1 MSEQP
6 TVTTT
11 PEAPAGPAVVTDDQA
26 SALLA
31 DAVAA
36 ANKANAETP
45 NATPWDDPAV
55 AKAEIERLRKENGA
69 TRTNAKA
76 QAAADARN
84 EFAQTIGKA
93 LGLIKEDET
102 VDPAKLAEQLIT
114 SGAETRTAQVA
125 LAVYK
130 AAGTI
135 ADPGALLD
143 STSFLASLKDIDPND
158 PAAITAAIT
167 TAVAAN
173 PRLGAATLT
182 PGMRPNP
189 AQGRS
194 ASAPL
199 GIAEQIAASEKAG
212 DTKATIRLKAA
223 MGLNNSN

>member
-6 TVTTT
+6 TITT
-11 PEAPAGPAVVTDDQA
+11 PETPAVPAGVTDDQA

-36 ANKANAETP
+36 ADKANAETP

-93 LGLIKEDET
+93 LGLIQNDEPA
-102 VDPAKLAEQLIT
+102 DPAAL
-114 SGAETRTAQVA
+114 TAQLTA
-125 LAVYK
+125 AGADARQAKIELAVFR
-130 AAGTI
+130 AAQATD
-135 ADPGALLD
+135 ADPSALLD
-143 STSFLASLKDIDPND
+143 SRAFLVKLADVDPSD
-158 PAAITAAIT
+158 AAAITAAVT
-167 TAVAAN
+167 EAVAAN
-173 PRLGAATLT
+173 PRLGKPVT

-189 AQGRS
+189 AQGHS

-199 GIAEQIAASEKAG
+199 GLAEQIAASEKAG

-223 MGLNNSN
+223 MALNHN